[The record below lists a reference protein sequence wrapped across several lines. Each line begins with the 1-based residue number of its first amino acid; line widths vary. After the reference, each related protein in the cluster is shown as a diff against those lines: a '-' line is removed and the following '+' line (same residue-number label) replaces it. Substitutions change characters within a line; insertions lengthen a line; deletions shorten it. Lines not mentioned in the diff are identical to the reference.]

1 MQGDTATYSQ
11 TLSQVNIAVNVQLRN
26 VTRIGE
32 TVEAA
37 GLELSP
43 TGHTE
48 AAAGLSTH
56 TQTHTQ
62 TWHLYNHLKS

>member
-11 TLSQVNIAVNVQLRN
+11 TLSQVNIAVHVQLRN
-26 VTRIGE
+26 VTRIAE

-43 TGHTE
+43 TGQKLDSAHTHE
-48 AAAGLSTH
+48 CGIHIIT
-56 TQTHTQ
+56 
-62 TWHLYNHLKS
+62 

>member
-1 MQGDTATYSQ
+1 MQGDTATYSQQ

-26 VTRIGE
+26 VTRIAE

-48 AAAGLSTH
+48 AVAGLGRHTH
-56 TQTHTQ
+56 T
-62 TWHLYNHLKS
+62 NVAFI

>member
-1 MQGDTATYSQ
+1 MQGDTATYSQQ

-26 VTRIGE
+26 VTRIAE

-48 AAAGLSTH
+48 AVAGLGTH
-56 TQTHTQ
+56 THTHKRGIYIIT
-62 TWHLYNHLKS
+62 